1 MKKTTQEKP
10 GIKSEPAKEIG
21 RKTRVVSRRT
31 TVKLTPK
38 TTGQKEM
45 IAPILELNLNKEQVE
60 KEKKFDENG
69 NEIPTEISTDKVSE
83 DSFEDLK
90 TPPPKNELE
99 GMEVSSYEEVQEDL
113 SPSEKFW
120 NEEIN
125 VKAH

>member
-10 GIKSEPAKEIG
+10 GIRSEPAKEIG

-31 TVKLTPK
+31 TIKLTPK
-38 TTGQKEM
+38 TTEQKEM
-45 IAPILELNLNKEQVE
+45 IASISELNLNKEQVE

-90 TPPPKNELE
+90 TPPSKNELE